1 MIVAYW
7 CVLLAGILPL
17 ICSYVAKFGGGRG
30 PDVEGYPARFD
41 NHEPRA
47 WLARQTGRRA
57 RANAAQ
63 ANSFEA
69 FPFFAVGV
77 VIAVAQHVPIMPIDV
92 LAVVFIVARV
102 LYIACYIGDMPRLR
116 SPLFS
121 VGFAASV
128 GLYAY
133 AATGT
138 LR

>member
-1 MIVAYW
+1 MILAYW
-7 CVLLAGILPL
+7 CVLLAGVLPL
-17 ICSYVAKFGGGRG
+17 ICSYVAKFGGVSSGAAG
-30 PDVEGYPARFD
+30 EAARFD

-47 WLARQTGRRA
+47 WLARQTGMRA

-77 VIAVAQHVPIMPIDV
+77 VIAVAQHVPIVNIDI
-92 LAVVFIVARV
+92 LAVVFIVAR
-102 LYIACYIGDMPRLR
+102 LAFIACYVGNLPRLR
-116 SPLFS
+116 SLVWM
-121 VGFAASV
+121 VGFAASI
-128 GLYAY
+128 GLYLY

>member
-1 MIVAYW
+1 MIIAYW

-17 ICSYVAKFGGGRG
+17 ICSYAAKFGGNR
-30 PDVEGYPARFD
+30 EGDAARYD

-47 WLARQTGRRA
+47 WLARQTGMRA

-69 FPFFAVGV
+69 FPFFAIGV
-77 VIAVAQHVPIMPIDV
+77 VIAVAQHVPTARIDV

-102 LYIACYIGDMPRLR
+102 LYIACYIGDLPRLR
-116 SPLFS
+116 SLLF
-121 VGFAASV
+121 VAGFAASV
-128 GLYAY
+128 GLYLVAS
-133 AATGT
+133 TGT

>member
-1 MIVAYW
+1 MILAYW
-7 CVLLAGILPL
+7 CVLIAGILPL
-17 ICSYVAKFGGGRG
+17 LCTYAAKFGAKGEG
-30 PDVEGYPARFD
+30 PATKYD

-47 WLARQTGRRA
+47 WLARQTGLRA

-77 VIAVAQHVPIMPIDV
+77 VIAVAQHVPIAPIDI
-92 LAVVFIVARV
+92 LAVVFVVARV
-102 LYIACYIGDMPRLR
+102 LYIACYLGDLPRLR
-116 SPLFS
+116 SPIWA

-128 GLYAY
+128 GLYLY

>member
-1 MIVAYW
+1 MIIAYW
-7 CVLLAGILPL
+7 CVLAAGILPL
-17 ICSYVAKFGGGRG
+17 FCAYAAKFGSRSG
-30 PDVEGYPARFD
+30 PDADGHSARFD

-77 VIAVAQHVPIMPIDV
+77 VIAVAQHVPIDRIDT
-92 LAVVFIVARV
+92 LAIVFIVARV
-102 LYIACYIGDMPRLR
+102 LYIGCYIGDLPWLR
-116 SPLFS
+116 SPVWV

-128 GLYAY
+128 GLYIVAS
-133 AATGT
+133 TGT